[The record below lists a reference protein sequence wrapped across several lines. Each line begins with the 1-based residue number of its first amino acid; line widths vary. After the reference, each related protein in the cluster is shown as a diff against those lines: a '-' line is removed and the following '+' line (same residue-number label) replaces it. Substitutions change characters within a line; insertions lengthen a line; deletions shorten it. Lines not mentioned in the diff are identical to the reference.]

1 MSLYKN
7 KKVVVTG
14 GSGFV
19 GTHFIQELLDRGAN
33 VRTSIHKSPLKIQ
46 DNRNEVLENI
56 DLTKLDD
63 AMKLVEDVDYVINCT
78 IYIGYQSSIPTDYQ
92 IGVNQINVNTNVL
105 EACYKQGVERF
116 L

>member
-46 DNRNEVLENI
+46 DDRIEVLENI

-63 AMKLVEDVDYVINCT
+63 AMKLVEGVDFVIHCAG
-78 IYIGYQSSIPTDYQ
+78 YIGHPSSIPTDYQ
-92 IGVNQINVNTNVL
+92 IGLNQINVITNVL
-105 EACYKQGVERF
+105 EACYKQGV
-116 L
+116 

>member
-33 VRTSIHKSPLKIQ
+33 VRTSIHKTPLKIQ
-46 DNRNEVLENI
+46 DDRIEVLKTLI
-56 DLTKLDD
+56 
-63 AMKLVEDVDYVINCT
+63 
-78 IYIGYQSSIPTDYQ
+78 
-92 IGVNQINVNTNVL
+92 
-105 EACYKQGVERF
+105 
-116 L
+116 

>member
-33 VRTSIHKSPLKIQ
+33 VRTSIHNNPLKIQ
-46 DNRNEVLENI
+46 DDRF
-56 DLTKLDD
+56 D
-63 AMKLVEDVDYVINCT
+63 AETSTAVASWLVYNDGWFHWN
-78 IYIGYQSSIPTDYQ
+78 SSKHCW
-92 IGVNQINVNTNVL
+92 G
-105 EACYKQGVERF
+105 K
-116 L
+116 

>member
-33 VRTSIHKSPLKIQ
+33 VRTSIHKTPQST
-46 DNRNEVLENI
+46 V
-56 DLTKLDD
+56 TKL
-63 AMKLVEDVDYVINCT
+63 VTTQDV
-78 IYIGYQSSIPTDYQ
+78 
-92 IGVNQINVNTNVL
+92 
-105 EACYKQGVERF
+105 F
-116 L
+116 